1 MHMIARSLLASRAD
15 SKRHNFGFKAG
26 NVPHNKGT
34 KGEME
39 KFVPAPYI
47 RVSDQMFNMV
57 SETPSTAEREKMVL
71 WPRCYHL
78 PRPRKQT
85 EKNIQKSLTDVES
98 EQ

>member
-1 MHMIARSLLASRAD
+1 MP
-15 SKRHNFGFKAG
+15 KFKKGHNFGFNAG
-26 NVPHNKGT
+26 NVPHHKET

-39 KFVPAPYI
+39 KIVPAPYI

-71 WPRCYHL
+71 RPGCYHL
-78 PRPRKQT
+78 LRLRKQT
-85 EKNIQKSLTDVES
+85 EKSIPKSLTDVES